1 MPAALKVIRWR
12 VRPFDTCGDSD
23 LATVALNPF
32 SCPAC
37 SKGTLVKVEVEATTI
52 TEAKRHPVIVTAACP
67 KGHSLVVFVDKN
79 FQVRDVE
86 AVATASEKHEDAVDK
101 TKSWFDSL

>member
-1 MPAALKVIRWR
+1 MQ
-12 VRPFDTCGDSD
+12 
-23 LATVALNPF
+23 LNPF
-32 SCPAC
+32 ACPAC
-37 SKGTLVKVEVEATTI
+37 GSGSLVKVSVEAATI
-52 TEAKRHPVIVTAACP
+52 TEAKRYPVIVTAACQ

-86 AVATASEKHEDAVDK
+86 AAASAEEEVEDAVDK

>member
-1 MPAALKVIRWR
+1 MGWR
-12 VRPFDTCGDSD
+12 VPPFDAYGGSD

-37 SKGTLVKVEVEATTI
+37 SKGTIVKVEVDTTTI
-52 TEAKRHPVIVTAACP
+52 TEAKRHPVIVTATCP

-86 AVATASEKHEDAVDK
+86 AVVGAAEKQEDAIDK